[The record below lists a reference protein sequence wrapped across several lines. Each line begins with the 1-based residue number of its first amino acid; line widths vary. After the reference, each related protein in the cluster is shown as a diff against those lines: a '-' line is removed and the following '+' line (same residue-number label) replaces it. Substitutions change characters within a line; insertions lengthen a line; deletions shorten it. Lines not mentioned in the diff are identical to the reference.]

1 MGNPSPSGYRHQS
14 KASPLK
20 RIRLAR
26 GLSMAQLAV
35 YSDTSQKTIQKI
47 DRLDPKNIGTLKL
60 DMLMRVAIT
69 LECSPVDLIP
79 FLGTRVKG
87 QGKTVAKRTG
97 NQGKF
102 QIGEERSVNPT
113 GGFGKRDG

>member
-1 MGNPSPSGYRHQS
+1 MGNPSPSGYRQQS
-14 KASPLK
+14 KVSPLK

-26 GLSMAQLAV
+26 GLSMQALSVFAGVSYQTV
-35 YSDTSQKTIQKI
+35 QKM
-47 DRLDPKNIGTLKL
+47 DRLDPKHIGTLKIENV
-60 DMLMRVAIT
+60 MRVAII

-87 QGKTVAKRTG
+87 KGKIVARKQG

-102 QIGEERSVNPT
+102 QIGEERSVDPT
-113 GGFGKRDG
+113 GGFGRND